1 MTETK
6 LSIGA
11 DLRRIEERIQIHKQ
25 NIVSSYF
32 QIGDELNEAKER
44 GLVPHGQWE
53 QWVTE
58 QTETSL
64 RGAQRL
70 MQVAKEIPPEM
81 RLGSMGQ
88 LGLKSTVALLALPEG
103 EREAMADRAV
113 SEGMSSREVEAAVRQ
128 AREEAKAE
136 AAAEVAGEMKQLQ
149 EDYEAASRGRFE
161 AETARDKIQRKY
173 TKIMGDYHQ
182 LAADHKAASARAAEL
197 AQELENAQT
206 YAASEISPEVQ
217 KQLDQLQAEKNQA
230 EAAMVRAMERRK
242 QAEQELLQ
250 VKRAANRENVQLRD
264 EYQGLTLAAFG
275 EACRLFIGKVGV
287 LPQLGAQLAELS
299 PREKLDWNANLDMIA
314 NFVEGARKALSCVK
328 GEVIDG

>member
-6 LSIGA
+6 LSTGA

-53 QWVTE
+53 QWVME
-58 QTETSL
+58 QTEMSV

-70 MQVAKEIPPEM
+70 MKVAKEIPPEM

-136 AAAEVAGEMKQLQ
+136 VASELKQLQ
-149 EDYEAASRGRFE
+149 EDYAAASRSRFE

-230 EAAMVRAMERRK
+230 EAAMLRAMERRK
-242 QAEQELLQ
+242 QAEHELLQ

>member
-44 GLVPHGQWE
+44 GLVPHGRWE

-58 QTETSL
+58 QTEMSV

-128 AREEAKAE
+128 AREEARIIKNDARVEASELRLKANHDAYQLLLSVEDELDE
-136 AAAEVAGEMKQLQ
+136 ACKVIRRRRAELGE
-149 EDYEAASRGRFE
+149 E
-161 AETARDKIQRKY
+161 AE
-173 TKIMGDYHQ
+173 
-182 LAADHKAASARAAEL
+182 
-197 AQELENAQT
+197 
-206 YAASEISPEVQ
+206 
-217 KQLDQLQAEKNQA
+217 
-230 EAAMVRAMERRK
+230 
-242 QAEQELLQ
+242 
-250 VKRAANRENVQLRD
+250 
-264 EYQGLTLAAFG
+264 
-275 EACRLFIGKVGV
+275 
-287 LPQLGAQLAELS
+287 
-299 PREKLDWNANLDMIA
+299 
-314 NFVEGARKALSCVK
+314 
-328 GEVIDG
+328 

>member
-6 LSIGA
+6 LSTGA
-11 DLRRIEERIQIHKQ
+11 DLRRIEERIQIHKK
-25 NIVSSYF
+25 NIINSYF

-58 QTETSL
+58 QTEMSV

-113 SEGMSSREVEAAVRQ
+113 SEGMSSREVEAAVRK
-128 AREEAKAE
+128 AREEGK
-136 AAAEVAGEMKQLQ
+136 AEVANEMKQLQ
-149 EDYEAASRGRFE
+149 EDYAAVSRSRFE
-161 AETARDKIQRKY
+161 AETARDKLQQKY

-182 LAADHKAASARAAEL
+182 LAEDHKAASARAAEL

-206 YAASEISPEVQ
+206 YAVNEISPEVQ
-217 KQLDQLQAEKNQA
+217 KQLDQLQAEKAQA

-250 VKRAANRENVQLRD
+250 MKRAANRENVQLRD

-275 EACRLFIGKVGV
+275 EACRLFIGKAGV
-287 LPQLGAQLAELS
+287 LPQLGAQMAELS

>member
-6 LSIGA
+6 LSTGA

-53 QWVTE
+53 QWVME
-58 QTETSL
+58 QTEMSV

-136 AAAEVAGEMKQLQ
+136 VAGELKQLQ
-149 EDYEAASRGRFE
+149 EDYAAASRSRFE

-217 KQLDQLQAEKNQA
+217 KQLDQLQAEKAQA